1 MLDFLSGQFR
11 YAVESGDA
19 FIAEQVPANVSAT
32 DDSMLDAAVMPQR
45 PCANGWEVCHVVN
58 ESTRDHFNSSRPELE
73 SLPGLDYVTAV
84 ATNYTVAQ
92 TVILGLLAGSTSLV
106 TISGNLVV
114 ILSFILERSIR
125 QPSNYFIASLAVSDL
140 LIGSISMPFY
150 TVYLLSGK
158 YWPLGTMLCDLWLSL
173 DYTVCLCSIY
183 TVFCITIDR
192 FCSVQIPAKYRN
204 WRTERKVSRNC
215 SYIIE
220 FNMSVNFRNCEDL
233 RSIFFTSLV
242 FPRCCINQLLCG
254 CLLLFFYL
262 H

>member
-1 MLDFLSGQFR
+1 MLGFMSDDFQYAAQSRDVDVVGQMPSNTSASSENTLDPVNVQQLLCSG
-11 YAVESGDA
+11 GW
-19 FIAEQVPANVSAT
+19 
-32 DDSMLDAAVMPQR
+32 AA
-45 PCANGWEVCHVVN
+45 CHAVN
-58 ESTRDHFNSSRPELE
+58 ESTHDHFNFSDPELD
-73 SLPGLDYVTAV
+73 SSPGLDYVAG
-84 ATNYTVAQ
+84 AEKNYTLAE

-150 TVYLLSGK
+150 TIYLLFGK
-158 YWPLGTMLCDLWLSL
+158 QWPLGAMLCDLWLSL

-204 WRTERKVSRNC
+204 WRTERKV
-215 SYIIE
+215 
-220 FNMSVNFRNCEDL
+220 
-233 RSIFFTSLV
+233 
-242 FPRCCINQLLCG
+242 G
-254 CLLLFFYL
+254 GK
-262 H
+262 

>member
-1 MLDFLSGQFR
+1 MLCFVSDVSMFNSGTR
-11 YAVESGDA
+11 D
-19 FIAEQVPANVSAT
+19 AEQVPANISA
-32 DDSMLDAAVMPQR
+32 S
-45 PCANGWEVCHVVN
+45 E
-58 ESTRDHFNSSRPELE
+58 ESTLDVADVRQLSCSGGWAACHGVNASRPDYFNSSDPELDRQ
-73 SLPGLDYVTAV
+73 PGLDYVTTA
-84 ATNYTVAQ
+84 ASNYTVAQ

-140 LIGSISMPFY
+140 LIGTLSMPFY

-158 YWPLGTMLCDLWLSL
+158 YWPLGILLCDLWLSI

-204 WRTERKVSRNC
+204 WRTERKVGR
-215 SYIIE
+215 
-220 FNMSVNFRNCEDL
+220 
-233 RSIFFTSLV
+233 
-242 FPRCCINQLLCG
+242 Q
-254 CLLLFFYL
+254 
-262 H
+262 

>member
-1 MLDFLSGQFR
+1 MLDLISNDFR
-11 YAVESGDA
+11 YAAESRGA
-19 FIAEQVPANVSAT
+19 YVAGQVPANVSAT
-32 DDSMLDAAVMPQR
+32 DNNVLDAASMPQL
-45 PCANGWEVCHVVN
+45 PCGDGWAVCNEVN
-58 ESTRDHFNSSRPELE
+58 ESERDHFNSSYPELE
-73 SLPGLDYVTAV
+73 SQPGLDYVTAV
-84 ATNYTVAQ
+84 ATNYTLAQ
-92 TVILGLLAGSTSLV
+92 TIILGLLAGSTSLV

-158 YWPLGTMLCDLWLSL
+158 YWPLGPMLCDLWLSL

-204 WRTERKVSRNC
+204 WRTERKVGWNC
-215 SYIIE
+215 CVI
-220 FNMSVNFRNCEDL
+220 
-233 RSIFFTSLV
+233 
-242 FPRCCINQLLCG
+242 
-254 CLLLFFYL
+254 
-262 H
+262 

>member
-1 MLDFLSGQFR
+1 MLDDSR
-11 YAVESGDA
+11 YAAESRDA
-19 FIAEQVPANVSAT
+19 DVMGQVPDNRSAIDNT
-32 DDSMLDAAVMPQR
+32 GNMQHLSCVDRWPACNQL
-45 PCANGWEVCHVVN
+45 N
-58 ESTRDHFNSSRPELE
+58 ESMFHHSNSSDLELDG
-73 SLPGLDYVTAV
+73 SPGLDYVTAV
-84 ATNYTVAQ
+84 ATNYTLAQ

-158 YWPLGTMLCDLWLSL
+158 YWPLGVTLCDLWLSL

-204 WRTERKVSRNC
+204 WRTERKVGRN
-215 SYIIE
+215 
-220 FNMSVNFRNCEDL
+220 
-233 RSIFFTSLV
+233 
-242 FPRCCINQLLCG
+242 
-254 CLLLFFYL
+254 
-262 H
+262 

>member
-1 MLDFLSGQFR
+1 MLGSVSDDSR
-11 YAVESGDA
+11 YAAETRDA
-19 FIAEQVPANVSAT
+19 DVMGQVPANTSVI
-32 DDSMLDAAVMPQR
+32 DDTRDVQHLSCIGAWPACNELNESML
-45 PCANGWEVCHVVN
+45 H
-58 ESTRDHFNSSRPELE
+58 HFNSSDQELDGP
-73 SLPGLDYVTAV
+73 PGLDYVTTV
-84 ATNYTVAQ
+84 ATNYTLTQ

-150 TVYLLSGK
+150 TVYLLFGK

-173 DYTVCLCSIY
+173 DYTVCLSSIY

-204 WRTERKVSRNC
+204 WRTERKVGRN
-215 SYIIE
+215 
-220 FNMSVNFRNCEDL
+220 
-233 RSIFFTSLV
+233 
-242 FPRCCINQLLCG
+242 
-254 CLLLFFYL
+254 
-262 H
+262 

>member
-1 MLDFLSGQFR
+1 MLDDSR
-11 YAVESGDA
+11 YAAESRDA
-19 FIAEQVPANVSAT
+19 DVMRQVPANMSAIDNT
-32 DDSMLDAAVMPQR
+32 GNMQQLSCVDRWPACNQLNESMLHYP
-45 PCANGWEVCHVVN
+45 
-58 ESTRDHFNSSRPELE
+58 NSSDPELDGP
-73 SLPGLDYVTAV
+73 PGLDYVTAV
-84 ATNYTVAQ
+84 ATNYTLAQ

-158 YWPLGTMLCDLWLSL
+158 YWPLGVTLCDLWLSL

-192 FCSVQIPAKYRN
+192 FCSVHIPAKYRN
-204 WRTERKVSRNC
+204 WRTERKVGRN
-215 SYIIE
+215 
-220 FNMSVNFRNCEDL
+220 
-233 RSIFFTSLV
+233 
-242 FPRCCINQLLCG
+242 
-254 CLLLFFYL
+254 
-262 H
+262 

>member
-1 MLDFLSGQFR
+1 MRGYNAAASMSGFM
-11 YAVESGDA
+11 SDDA
-19 FIAEQVPANVSAT
+19 WYVAGSRDADVTEQVPANMSTTEVSK
-32 DDSMLDAAVMPQR
+32 LDAEDLS
-45 PCANGWEVCHVVN
+45 CSDGWPACHAMN
-58 ESTRDHFNSSRPELE
+58 ESIRDHFNLSDSELDN
-73 SLPGLDYVTAV
+73 PTGLEYVTAV
-84 ATNYTVAQ
+84 TSNYTLAQ

-158 YWPLGTMLCDLWLSL
+158 TWPLGPILCDLWLSL

-192 FCSVQIPAKYRN
+192 FCSVHIPAKYRN
-204 WRTERKVSRNC
+204 WRTERKVGQIWADLIHIRL
-215 SYIIE
+215 I
-220 FNMSVNFRNCEDL
+220 MSANF
-233 RSIFFTSLV
+233 
-242 FPRCCINQLLCG
+242 
-254 CLLLFFYL
+254 LLFFFS
-262 H
+262 